1 MAISGTFDSDD
12 KVVWKD
18 AVVKVSVDGGST
30 YAAITTWSNMVT
42 FTRGTYSVETEA
54 LLDGSKLRSVGNLG
68 PGRVAVTCVYDE
80 ESSGPWKNL
89 NDVFIAGSALDLV
102 SLTVSKDS
110 SATSFLY
117 TTINP
122 VLVACSL
129 PPIDANNTMA
139 GKFTFEI
146 ECDDMTQSLVG
157 T

>member
-1 MAISGTFDSDD
+1 MTISGSFDSDD

-18 AVVKVSVDGGST
+18 AIVKVSVDGGST
-30 YAAITTWSNMVT
+30 YVAITTWSNTVT
-42 FTRGTYSVETEA
+42 FTRGTYSVETEP

-68 PGRVAVTCVYDE
+68 AGRVAVTCVYDE
-80 ESSGPWKNL
+80 ESTGPWKNL
-89 NDVFIAGSALDLV
+89 NDIFIAGTALDLV
-102 SLTVSKDS
+102 SLTVSKDTA
-110 SATSFLY
+110 ATSFLY

>member
-1 MAISGTFDSDD
+1 MTISGSFDSDD

-18 AVVKVSVDGGST
+18 AIVKVSVDGGST
-30 YAAITTWSNMVT
+30 YAAITTWSNTVT
-42 FTRGTYSVETEA
+42 FTRGTYSVETEP

-68 PGRVAVTCVYDE
+68 AGRVAVTCVYDE
-80 ESSGPWKNL
+80 ESTGPWKNL
-89 NDVFIAGSALDLV
+89 NDIFIAGTALDLV
-102 SLTVSKDS
+102 SLTVSKDTAS
-110 SATSFLY
+110 TSFLY

-139 GKFTFEI
+139 GKFTLEI